1 MNSEIMTLEEV
12 AGYLKLKPQ
21 TLYKWAQDGNIP
33 GTKIGKEWR
42 FRKSIVDQWI
52 DSGIHLSPGGF
63 DLLMMQSYAQARR
76 KDLTKP
82 QVDNLVAR
90 YTSD

>member
-1 MNSEIMTLEEV
+1 MDSEIMTLEEV

-63 DLLMMQSYAQARR
+63 DLLMMQSYSQARR

-82 QVDNLVAR
+82 QIDNLVAR
-90 YTSD
+90 YAAD